1 MSTDQEKP
9 LDIIVVTDQEKPVEP
24 VVATQEI
31 VRDPVVKRDAV
42 SHCCVR
48 SWSLCLNSVEAIC
61 SGLSFCCIGLS
72 NLAIGCNK
80 CLEQLDCDGH

>member
-1 MSTDQEKP
+1 MTQETP
-9 LDIIVVTDQEKPVEP
+9 LEP
-24 VVATQEI
+24 VSASEVI

-48 SWSLCLNSVEAIC
+48 SWSLCLNGVEAIC

-72 NLAIGCNK
+72 DLAIGCNK
-80 CLEQLDCDGH
+80 CLEQMDCDGH